1 MDTTETIG
9 AWSNPPARGWSC
21 VGAGTGRP
29 LAESFRAAWRG
40 RREVFATCTYESD
53 TRCGVGIKGTLAPA
67 WSLLLCLETRLG
79 GGILVGGASYGG
91 TLSPFSTSTEHA
103 HERRRSRP
111 PSSKGSKAPA
121 MRSAVGEYDNLPAH
135 IVDMRHTRPRRV
147 TASGKSP
154 PWMHVTHA

>member
-9 AWSNPPARGWSC
+9 AWSNPPARGWSR

-67 WSLLLCLETRLG
+67 CFCALRLVWG
-79 GGILVGGASYGG
+79 GGYL
-91 TLSPFSTSTEHA
+91 
-103 HERRRSRP
+103 
-111 PSSKGSKAPA
+111 
-121 MRSAVGEYDNLPAH
+121 
-135 IVDMRHTRPRRV
+135 
-147 TASGKSP
+147 
-154 PWMHVTHA
+154 

>member
-9 AWSNPPARGWSC
+9 AWSNPPARGWSR

-67 WSLLLCLETRLG
+67 CFCALRLVWG
-79 GGILVGGASYGG
+79 GGILVGGGILWGHAISV
-91 TLSPFSTSTEHA
+91 LHKHREHA

>member
-53 TRCGVGIKGTLAPA
+53 TRCGVGIKGIDTLAPA
-67 WSLLLCLETRLG
+67 CFCALRLVWG
-79 GGILVGGASYGG
+79 GGILVGGGILWG
-91 TLSPFSTSTEHA
+91 HA
-103 HERRRSRP
+103 ISVLHKHRTRARAKAVP
-111 PSSKGSKAPA
+111 PSIQQGLEGPS
-121 MRSAVGEYDNLPAH
+121 
-135 IVDMRHTRPRRV
+135 
-147 TASGKSP
+147 
-154 PWMHVTHA
+154 HAKCGGGIR